1 VLVQQLFGTLDTLKR
16 EGVTILLVEQNVHLA
31 LALSDYAYVLADGHI
46 ALDEGPAHE
55 VDSMPEVRAAYLG
68 L

>member
-1 VLVQQLFGTLDTLKR
+1 
-16 EGVTILLVEQNVHLA
+16 VHLA

-46 ALDEGPAHE
+46 ALEGPAHE